1 MIVDER
7 MVTYIRS
14 LEVPE
19 SAVIEAIEQEALR
32 DRVPIIRKEMQ
43 SFLKVLLMIKRPMQ
57 ILEVG
62 AAVGFSSILM
72 SEYMPEGGHITT
84 IENYDKRIPIARAN
98 FKRAGK
104 EEQID
109 LIEGDALEVMH
120 GLEGP
125 YDLIFV
131 DAAKGQY
138 IHYLPEVMRLLG
150 TDGVLVSDNV
160 LQEGDIIESRFAV
173 ERRNRTIHSRMREYL
188 YELKH
193 HDQLQ
198 TSIIPLG
205 DGVALSVKRRDI

>member
-1 MIVDER
+1 
-7 MVTYIRS
+7 
-14 LEVPE
+14 
-19 SAVIEAIEQEALR
+19 
-32 DRVPIIRKEMQ
+32 
-43 SFLKVLLMIKRPMQ
+43 
-57 ILEVG
+57 
-62 AAVGFSSILM
+62 
-72 SEYMPEGGHITT
+72 MPEGGHITT

-98 FKRAGK
+98 LKRAGK

-150 TDGVLVSDNV
+150 SDGVLVSDNV

-205 DGVALSVKRRDI
+205 DGVALSVKRSDI

>member
-43 SFLKVLLMIKRPMQ
+43 SFLKVLLMIKRPMR

-150 TDGVLVSDNV
+150 TDG
-160 LQEGDIIESRFAV
+160 AV

-205 DGVALSVKRRDI
+205 DGVALSVKCSDI

>member
-1 MIVDER
+1 MR
-7 MVTYIRS
+7 
-14 LEVPE
+14 
-19 SAVIEAIEQEALR
+19 
-32 DRVPIIRKEMQ
+32 
-43 SFLKVLLMIKRPMQ
+43 

-150 TDGVLVSDNV
+150 TDGVLVSD
-160 LQEGDIIESRFAV
+160 IIESRFAV

-205 DGVALSVKRRDI
+205 DGVALSVKRSDI